1 MLLAAKP
8 EIEPKLNQQQN
19 QVPLETN
26 LTDVKIVLDGKLWM
40 PLRIDLKITLK
51 DLRAIISSP

>member
-1 MLLAAKP
+1 MLLDAKP
-8 EIEPKLNQQQN
+8 EIEPKLNRQQN
-19 QVPLETN
+19 QVPLETI
-26 LTDVKIVLDGKLWM
+26 LTDVKVVLDGKLWM